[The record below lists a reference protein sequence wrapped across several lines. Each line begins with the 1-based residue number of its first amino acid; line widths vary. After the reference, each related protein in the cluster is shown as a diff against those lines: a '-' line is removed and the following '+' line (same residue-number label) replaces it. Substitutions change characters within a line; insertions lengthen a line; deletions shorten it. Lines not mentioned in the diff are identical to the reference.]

1 MKNICENFRY
11 VEEGRSERDLTF
23 KFYAD
28 GRLVIIDN
36 LAEEVIS
43 PKDLK
48 GKCRDFYVRKRIAF
62 IKNQLMATQLKYA

>member
-11 VEEGRSERDLTF
+11 VEKARPFRDLTF

-28 GRLVIIDN
+28 GKLVIIDN
-36 LAEEVIS
+36 TAEEVIT

-48 GKCRDFYVRKRIAF
+48 GDSRDFYVRRRIAF
-62 IKNQLMATQLKYA
+62 IKNQLTASQLKYA